1 MRSLTAILPFPAPRI
16 YWGWM
21 VIGTFGLLNT
31 THMDNLNHNDNNSA
45 KNGGRALSGFVIAI
59 IGVALLLNNMNL
71 NIPGWIL
78 SWSNFLILIGV
89 FIGVRRNFKGIAWL
103 ILILI
108 GAYNTLD
115 NIPDLD
121 FDPSKYALGVGLVI
135 IGGFLIFRP
144 KDAEFFGKRCKGR
157 KKASFNFEEAASDK
171 TANNNDVIEVTAV
184 FGGSTQTVYSKN
196 FQGGDISA
204 VFGGADIIMTQA
216 DFTDTVSLDVTAV
229 FGGIKLI
236 VPQNWAI
243 KSNVTALFGSVEDK
257 RSHVMPVSEMTK
269 TLVLDGT
276 AMFGGIEIK
285 SF

>member
-1 MRSLTAILPFPAPRI
+1 
-16 YWGWM
+16 
-21 VIGTFGLLNT
+21 
-31 THMDNLNHNDNNSA
+31 MDNLNHNDNNNTKTS
-45 KNGGRALSGFVIAI
+45 GRALSGFIIAI
-59 IGVALLLNNMNL
+59 IGVALLLNNMHL
-71 NIPGWIL
+71 NIPRWIL

-89 FIGVRRNFKGIAWL
+89 FIGVRRNFKGVAWL

-115 NIPDLD
+115 NIPNLD

-135 IGGFLIFRP
+135 IGGFLIFRT
-144 KDAEFFGKRCKGR
+144 KDSQLFGKKR
-157 KKASFNFEEAASDK
+157 KDKNKAKFDFEGAANDK
-171 TANNNDVIEVTAV
+171 TANNNDIIDVTAI

-196 FQGGDISA
+196 FQGGDIMA
-204 VFGGADIIMTQA
+204 IFGGADIVMTQA
-216 DFTDTVSLDVTAV
+216 DFPETVSLDVTAV

-257 RSHVMPVSEMTK
+257 RSHLMPVSEMKK
-269 TLVLDGT
+269 TLILDGT
-276 AMFGGIEIK
+276 ALFGGIEIK

>member
-1 MRSLTAILPFPAPRI
+1 
-16 YWGWM
+16 
-21 VIGTFGLLNT
+21 
-31 THMDNLNHNDNNSA
+31 MDNLNHNHKNNQNNSS
-45 KNGGRALSGFVIAI
+45 GALSGFIIAI
-59 IGVALLLNNMNL
+59 IGFGLLLNNMHL
-71 NIPGWIL
+71 NIPEWIL

-103 ILILI
+103 ILILV

-115 NIPDLD
+115 NIPDLN

-144 KDAEFFGKRCKGR
+144 KDSAFFGRKRKDR
-157 KKASFNFEEAASDK
+157 KSAKFDFEGAANDK
-171 TANNNDVIEVTAV
+171 TANNNDIIDVMAV

-196 FQGGDISA
+196 FKGGDISA
-204 VFGGADIIMTQA
+204 VFGGADIVMTQA
-216 DFTDTVSLDVTAV
+216 DFPETVSLDVTAV

-269 TLVLDGT
+269 TLILDGT
-276 AMFGGIEIK
+276 ALFGGIEIK